1 MLLAFPTIL
10 QEIGLYIAFGASI
23 VGFLGLIEK
32 WGKPFSKWFQK
43 NITKDVNLQMENISK
58 TLEDASRAFEDHT
71 TYVRHH
77 LGPNGTTPPVYVRL
91 QNLEKNMSIYAVR
104 QRKFMNAL
112 DIPIAEADKNGGLI
126 MVNRAWLDAFGV
138 KEWEMMGLSWK
149 RFIKDEDFDI
159 FIERLTYAG
168 TTSEPVGPFQILA
181 KDSNGEIITLEV
193 RINPLKTDEKE
204 VVGFLIELNS

>member
-23 VGFLGLIEK
+23 LGFLGLIER

-43 NITKDVNLQMENISK
+43 NITKDVNDQMENICQRLDKVSQDF
-58 TLEDASRAFEDHT
+58 TDHT

-112 DIPIAEADKNGGLI
+112 DTPIAEADKDGGLI
-126 MVNRAWLDAFGV
+126 MVNRAWLESFGV
-138 KEWEMMGLSWK
+138 KEWEVMGLSWK

-159 FIERLTYAG
+159 FMERLRYSSVTA
-168 TTSEPVGPFQILA
+168 EAIGPFQILA
-181 KDSNGEIITLEV
+181 KDSNDVIKTLDV
-193 RINPLKTDEKE
+193 RINPLKTEESE
-204 VVGFLIELNS
+204 VVGFLIELGF

>member
-10 QEIGLYIAFGASI
+10 QEIGLYVAFGASI

-43 NITKDVNLQMENISK
+43 NITKDVNLQMENICK
-58 TLEDASRAFEDHT
+58 TLEASSKAFEDHT

-112 DIPIAEADKNGGLI
+112 DTPIAEADKNGGLI

-159 FIERLTYAG
+159 FIERLAYAG
-168 TTSEPVGPFQILA
+168 TTSEPVGPFKILA
-181 KDSNGEIITLEV
+181 KDSNGEIIALEV
-193 RINPLKTDEKE
+193 RINPLKTDENE